1 MSSMFRP
8 LAVAALIALATTGCG
23 KIKKTS
29 ECNTFIDK
37 VNTSLKEIEK
47 HTSAKSEN
55 EAQTIA
61 GMKKLGELYEQLAN
75 EVGAI
80 EVSTADFKRHVTDYQ
95 QMAERAAA
103 TSRDV
108 ATAVEAKDGEKI
120 DKAQKDFDQIV
131 KNEDELVNK
140 INSFCQAP

>member
-1 MSSMFRP
+1 MVKLLF
-8 LAVAALIALATTGCG
+8 LAAVGAIALATTGCG

-37 VNTSLKEIEK
+37 VNASLKEIEK
-47 HTSAKSEN
+47 HTTKKSDD

-61 GMKKLGELYEQLAN
+61 GMQKLGELYSSLAK
-75 EVGAI
+75 EVGSLEI
-80 EVSTADFKRHVTDYQ
+80 TNPEFKKHVGEYQ
-95 QMAERAAA
+95 QMAEHAAA

-108 ATAVEAKDGEKI
+108 AAAVEAKDGEKI

-131 KNEDELVNK
+131 KQEDELVNK

>member
-1 MSSMFRP
+1 MLRHTI
-8 LAVAALIALATTGCG
+8 ALVLVALATAGCG

-37 VNTSLKEIEK
+37 VNASLKEIEK
-47 HTSAKSEN
+47 HTSTKAEN
-55 EAQTIA
+55 DAQTIS
-61 GMKKLGELYEQLAN
+61 GMKTLGQLYEQLGKD
-75 EVGAI
+75 VGAI
-80 EVSTADFKRHVTDYQ
+80 EITTAEFKKHVTDYQ
-95 QMAERAAA
+95 QMAARAAS

-108 ATAVEAKDGEKI
+108 AAAVEAKDGEKI

-131 KNEDELVNK
+131 KDEDELVNK

>member
-1 MSSMFRP
+1 MLRS
-8 LAVAALIALATTGCG
+8 LAAVGVIALATTGCG

-37 VNTSLKEIEK
+37 VNASLKEIEK
-47 HTSAKSEN
+47 HTTKKSDN

-61 GMKKLGELYEQLAN
+61 GMQKLAELYTELAK
-75 EVGAI
+75 EVGGLEI
-80 EVSTADFKRHVTDYQ
+80 TTADLKKQVSEYQ
-95 QMAERAAA
+95 TMAERAAA

-108 ATAVEAKDGEKI
+108 AAAVQAKDGDKI
-120 DKAQKDFDQIV
+120 DKAQKEFDQIV
-131 KNEDELVNK
+131 KQEDELVNK